1 MSRIYRAASLAAVT
15 FCTFLGAVVSA
26 PSLAETDSK
35 PVFVATNE
43 SVSQSVPALAVE
55 PLPPV
60 PQSSSDSAITAAP
73 ADVDEDQV
81 VRGRVQTRSLDA
93 LVSQQVMPASLDRET
108 ECLAASVYFES
119 KSEPLEGQLAVAEV
133 VLNRAKSGGRF
144 PPSVCSVVFQKGQF
158 SFVRGHGF
166 PPIARSGI
174 MWKTAVAIA
183 QIAMNDQ
190 WDSRASKALYF
201 HAARVRPGWNR
212 VRVAQLG
219 NHVFYR

>member
-1 MSRIYRAASLAAVT
+1 MSRIQRAASFAAVA
-15 FCTFLGAVVSA
+15 FCTVFGVAVSA
-26 PSLAETDSK
+26 PSFAETDSK
-35 PVFVATNE
+35 PVVALLNE
-43 SVSQSVPALAVE
+43 QNSQPVPAVAVE

-60 PQSSSDSAITAAP
+60 PETRSDSAVSAAP
-73 ADVDEDQV
+73 AVEEEPA
-81 VRGRVQTRSLDA
+81 RIQTKSLDK
-93 LVSQQVMPASLDRET
+93 LVSQQVMPATLDRDT

-158 SFVRGHGF
+158 SFVRGNGF
-166 PPIARSGI
+166 PPINRNGTF
-174 MWKTAVAIA
+174 WKTAVAIA
-183 QIAMNDQ
+183 QIAMNDL

-201 HAARVRPGWNR
+201 HAARVRPGWNK

>member
-1 MSRIYRAASLAAVT
+1 VIS
-15 FCTFLGAVVSA
+15 
-26 PSLAETDSK
+26 
-35 PVFVATNE
+35 NE
-43 SVSQSVPALAVE
+43 QVSQSVPALAVE

-60 PQSSSDSAITAAP
+60 PATSTDSAITAAP
-73 ADVDEDQV
+73 AVDEEPVRIQV
-81 VRGRVQTRSLDA
+81 KSLDK
-93 LVSQQVMPASLDRET
+93 LVSQQVMPAKLDRET

-158 SFVRGHGF
+158 SFVRGGGF
-166 PPIARSGI
+166 PPMNRAGI

-201 HAARVRPGWNR
+201 HARRVSPSWNR

-219 NHVFYR
+219 NHIFYR

>member
-1 MSRIYRAASLAAVT
+1 MT
-15 FCTFLGAVVSA
+15 FCTVFGIAFSA
-26 PSLAETDSK
+26 PSFAETVSNAVSVISNDQ
-35 PVFVATNE
+35 
-43 SVSQSVPALAVE
+43 VSQPVPAVAVE
-55 PLPPV
+55 PLPEV
-60 PQSSSDSAITAAP
+60 PAVRSDSAITAAP
-73 ADVDEDQV
+73 ADEDDSDRIQAK
-81 VRGRVQTRSLDA
+81 SLDQ
-93 LVSQQVMPASLDRET
+93 LVSVQDMPATLDRET

-119 KSEPLEGQLAVAEV
+119 KGEPLEGQLAVAEV

-166 PPIARSGI
+166 PPIARSGT

-183 QIAMNDQ
+183 QIAMKDQ

>member
-1 MSRIYRAASLAAVT
+1 M
-15 FCTFLGAVVSA
+15 VSA
-26 PSLAETDSK
+26 PSFAETDSK
-35 PVFVATNE
+35 PVFVTTNE
-43 SVSQSVPALAVE
+43 SISQSVPAVAVE

-73 ADVDEDQV
+73 AEEEDT
-81 VRGRVQTRSLDA
+81 GRIQTRSLDK
-93 LVSQQVMPASLDRET
+93 LVSQQAVPATLDKET

-201 HAARVRPGWNR
+201 HATRVRPGWNR

>member
-1 MSRIYRAASLAAVT
+1 MSRIYRAASIAAVT
-15 FCTFLGAVVSA
+15 FCTAFGIASSA
-26 PSLAETDSK
+26 PSFAETVSNA
-35 PVFVATNE
+35 VSVISNE
-43 SVSQSVPALAVE
+43 QDSQSVPALAVE

-60 PQSSSDSAITAAP
+60 PQASSDSAISAAP
-73 ADVDEDQV
+73 AVADEETVRIQV
-81 VRGRVQTRSLDA
+81 KSLDK

-119 KSEPLEGQLAVAEV
+119 KGEPLEGQLAVAEV
-133 VLNRAKSGGRF
+133 VINRAKSGGRF

-158 SFVRGHGF
+158 SFVRGGGF
-166 PPIARSGI
+166 PPIARNGAF
-174 MWKTAVAIA
+174 WKTAVAIA
-183 QIAMNDQ
+183 QIAMNDM

-201 HAARVRPGWNR
+201 HAARVAPGWNR